1 MVNVVSWFYRRVCD
15 IILECLIERVQKS
28 KKPIDDWNARASD
41 RHQKEGKKCIH
52 GETLR
57 GCFD

>member
-1 MVNVVSWFYRRVCD
+1 MKRVCD
-15 IILECLIERVQKS
+15 IILEYLIGRVQKS
-28 KKPIDDWNARASD
+28 KKPMDNQIARVSD
-41 RHQKEGKKCIH
+41 GHQEEEKKCIP